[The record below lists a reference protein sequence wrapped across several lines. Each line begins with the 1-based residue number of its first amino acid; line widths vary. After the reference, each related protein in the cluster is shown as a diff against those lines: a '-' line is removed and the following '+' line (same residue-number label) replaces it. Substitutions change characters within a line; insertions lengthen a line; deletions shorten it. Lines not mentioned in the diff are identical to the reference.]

1 MLDSILDSIIDAGK
15 NIITFGGYGKLE
27 DEKKEFEILK
37 NKYSHIS
44 SSFSDLY
51 KNRLEAYTNLE
62 EERIEA
68 HRNFAIAK
76 NLLKKFKNV
85 NNNENLKTT
94 DNVTNVEIRNYQQ
107 EKFNYEVSFNKNL
120 DAITNTFSSSVENSF
135 KRNKGKNIKDISK
148 NEFLLE
154 AGVVAVETI
163 FESFS
168 QAINYNGEIQKQ
180 RKQIQREKQ
189 RVISII
195 DKLFSNAE
203 IVYAETLRIIEVGKV
218 LNVNNRVFTEKYF
231 EINKFVTKQSIIKQF
246 WNEIN
251 SKKITPTNEINIK
264 IAQLMNICAGY
275 NKTDKGTSI
284 KE

>member
-1 MLDSILDSIIDAGK
+1 MLDSIINFGK
-15 NIITFGGYGKLE
+15 NIITGGGFGKLE
-27 DEKKEFEILK
+27 DEKIEFEILK
-37 NKYSHIS
+37 DKYSQIS
-44 SSFSDLY
+44 TSFSNLY

-62 EERIEA
+62 NERLEA

-85 NNNENLKTT
+85 GNNENLKTV
-94 DNVTNVEIRNYQQ
+94 DNVTNIEIKYYKQ
-107 EKFNYEVSFNKNL
+107 EKFNYNSSFDKNL
-120 DAITNTFSSSVENSF
+120 DAITNTFSNSVENSF
-135 KRNKGKNIKDISK
+135 KRHKGKNIKDISK
-148 NEFLLE
+148 EEFLLE
-154 AGVVAVETI
+154 AGVVAIETL

-168 QAINYNGEIQKQ
+168 QAINYYGEIQKQ

-189 RVISII
+189 HVISTIN
-195 DKLFSNAE
+195 KLFSNAE
-203 IVYAETLRIIEVGKV
+203 IVYAETQRIIEVGKV
-218 LNVNNRVFTEKYF
+218 LNVNNHVFTTKYS
-231 EINKFVTKQSIIKQF
+231 EINKFVTNQSILKQF

-284 KE
+284 KK

>member
-1 MLDSILDSIIDAGK
+1 MLESIFESIVDAGK
-15 NIITFGGYGKLE
+15 NIITLGGYGRLE

-37 NKYSHIS
+37 NTYAHIS
-44 SSFSDLY
+44 SSFSNLY
-51 KNRLEAYTNLE
+51 KDRLEAYTNLE
-62 EERIEA
+62 YERLEA

-85 NNNENLKTT
+85 VNNQNLKTN
-94 DNVTNVEIRNYQQ
+94 DNVTNVEIKNYQQ

-120 DAITNTFSSSVENSF
+120 EAITNTFSSSVEKSF

-148 NEFLLE
+148 DEFLLE
-154 AGVVAVETI
+154 AGVVALETI

-180 RKQIQREKQ
+180 RKQIQLEKQ
-189 RVISII
+189 RVINII
-195 DKLFSNAE
+195 NKLFTNAE

-218 LNVNNRVFTEKYF
+218 LNINNQVFTKKYS
-231 EINKFVTKQSIIKQF
+231 EINKFVISQSIFKQF
-246 WNEIN
+246 WNEIA
-251 SKKITPTNEINIK
+251 SKKITPTADVNLK

-284 KE
+284 

>member
-1 MLDSILDSIIDAGK
+1 MLESIFESIVDAGK
-15 NIITFGGYGKLE
+15 NIITLGGYGKLE

-37 NKYSHIS
+37 NTYAHIS

-51 KNRLEAYTNLE
+51 KDRLEAYTNLE
-62 EERIEA
+62 YERLEA

-85 NNNENLKTT
+85 GNNQNLKTN
-94 DNVTNVEIRNYQQ
+94 DSVTNVEIKNYQQ

-120 DAITNTFSSSVENSF
+120 EAITNTFSSSVEKSF

-148 NEFLLE
+148 DELLLE
-154 AGVVAVETI
+154 AGVVAIETI

-189 RVISII
+189 RVINII

-218 LNVNNRVFTEKYF
+218 LNINNQVFTKKYS
-231 EINKFVTKQSIIKQF
+231 EINKFVISQSIFKQF
-246 WNEIN
+246 WNEIA
-251 SKKITPTNEINIK
+251 SKKITPTADVNLK

-284 KE
+284 

>member
-1 MLDSILDSIIDAGK
+1 MLESIFESIVNAGK
-15 NIITFGGYGKLE
+15 NIITLGGYGKLE

-37 NKYSHIS
+37 NTYAHIS

-51 KNRLEAYTNLE
+51 KDRLEAYTNLE
-62 EERIEA
+62 YERLEA

-85 NNNENLKTT
+85 GNNQNLKTN
-94 DNVTNVEIRNYQQ
+94 DSVTNVEIKNYQQ

-120 DAITNTFSSSVENSF
+120 EAITNTFSSSVEKSF

-148 NEFLLE
+148 DELLLE
-154 AGVVAVETI
+154 AGVVAIETI

-189 RVISII
+189 RVINII

-203 IVYAETLRIIEVGKV
+203 IVCAETLRIIEVGKV
-218 LNVNNRVFTEKYF
+218 LNINNQAFTKKYS
-231 EINKFVTKQSIIKQF
+231 EINKFVISQSIFKQF
-246 WNEIN
+246 WNEIA
-251 SKKITPTNEINIK
+251 SKKITPTADINLK

-284 KE
+284 

>member
-1 MLDSILDSIIDAGK
+1 MLDSIFDSIIDAGK
-15 NIITFGGYGKLE
+15 NIITLGGYGKLE

-37 NKYSHIS
+37 NTYAHIS
-44 SSFSDLY
+44 SSFFDLY

-62 EERIEA
+62 YERLEA

-85 NNNENLKTT
+85 GNNQNLKTN
-94 DNVTNVEIRNYQQ
+94 DNLTSVEIKNYQQ

-120 DAITNTFSSSVENSF
+120 EAITNTFSSSVEKSL
-135 KRNKGKNIKDISK
+135 KRNKGKNIKNFSK
-148 NEFLLE
+148 DEFYLE
-154 AGVVAVETI
+154 AGVVAVETL

-189 RVISII
+189 RVITII
-195 DKLFSNAE
+195 NKLFSDAE
-203 IVYAETLRIIEVGKV
+203 IVYAETQRIIEVGKV
-218 LNVNNRVFTEKYF
+218 LNINNQVFTTKYS
-231 EINKFVTKQSIIKQF
+231 EINKFVISQSIFKQF
-246 WNEIN
+246 WNEIA
-251 SKKITPTNEINIK
+251 SKKITPTADVNLK

-284 KE
+284 

>member
-1 MLDSILDSIIDAGK
+1 MLDSIINFGK
-15 NIITFGGYGKLE
+15 NIITGGGYGKLE
-27 DEKKEFEILK
+27 DEKIEFEILK
-37 NKYSHIS
+37 EKYSNIS
-44 SSFSDLY
+44 SSYSNLY

-62 EERIEA
+62 NERLEA

-76 NLLKKFKNV
+76 NLLKKFKSVGNS
-85 NNNENLKTT
+85 ENLKTV
-94 DNVTNVEIRNYQQ
+94 DKVTNVEINNYQQ
-107 EKFNYEVSFNKNL
+107 GKFNYNSSFDKNL

-135 KRNKGKNIKDISK
+135 KRHKGKNIKDISK
-148 NEFLLE
+148 DEFLLE
-154 AGVVAVETI
+154 AGVVAIETI

-180 RKQIQREKQ
+180 RKQIQLEKQ

-203 IVYAETLRIIEVGKV
+203 IVYAETQRIIEVGKV
-218 LNVNNRVFTEKYF
+218 LNVNNHVFTTKYS
-231 EINKFVTKQSIIKQF
+231 EINKFVTNQSILKQF

-264 IAQLMNICAGY
+264 IAQIMNICAGY
-275 NKTDKGTSI
+275 NRTDKGTSI

>member
-1 MLDSILDSIIDAGK
+1 MLDSIFDSIIDAGK
-15 NIITFGGYGKLE
+15 NLITWGGYGKLE

-37 NKYSHIS
+37 NTYTHIS
-44 SSFSDLY
+44 SSFFDLY
-51 KNRLEAYTNLE
+51 KDRLEAYTNLE
-62 EERIEA
+62 HERLEA

-85 NNNENLKTT
+85 GNNQNLKTN
-94 DNVTNVEIRNYQQ
+94 DNLTSVEIKKFQQ

-120 DAITNTFSSSVENSF
+120 EAITNTFSSSIEKSL
-135 KRNKGKNIKDISK
+135 KRNKGKNIKDFSK
-148 NEFLLE
+148 DQFLLE
-154 AGVVAVETI
+154 AGVVAIETL

-189 RVISII
+189 RVINTI
-195 DKLFSNAE
+195 DKLFANAE
-203 IVYAETLRIIEVGKV
+203 IVYAETQRIIEVGKV
-218 LNVNNRVFTEKYF
+218 LNINNQVFTQKYS
-231 EINKFVTKQSIIKQF
+231 EINKFVISQSIFKQF
-246 WNEIN
+246 WNEIA
-251 SKKITPTNEINIK
+251 SKKITPTADINLK

-284 KE
+284 